1 MNHPLYPRDRDRRF
15 QYHPTGAQA
24 ENWRRVANRS
34 VLTQSTAPTQLR
46 PRAQPPQTHPH
57 TFPSHVPFMN
67 YDTNPLLDDPMW
79 TRHPSMGG
87 ARLVHSFVGVRNR
100 PVYVYENPANHSF
113 IYLYR
118 PLEANAI

>member
-46 PRAQPPQTHPH
+46 PRAH
-57 TFPSHVPFMN
+57 FS
-67 YDTNPLLDDPMW
+67 L
-79 TRHPSMGG
+79 
-87 ARLVHSFVGVRNR
+87 ACA
-100 PVYVYENPANHSF
+100 VYELRHQPAAGRPDVDPPSLYGWCAPGAQLCRRAQPSGVCLREPCEPQF
-113 IYLYR
+113 YLLVPPVGGER
-118 PLEANAI
+118 NINKKK